1 MRKIFILIIFSYSIL
16 SFNIV
21 KQKKTTANFIFAYIL
36 EEIHIE
42 KEDTEMNNFIGVF
55 PKTNDT
61 VTIYKL
67 NKGQKENPEKFSFW
81 SKKVNNHSII
91 FYCTEQE
98 DIKVTFTNQNNVIVN
113 NDIYTVNNEFYIF
126 LKQKIFEE
134 QSVLDLAFFL
144 KDAYGDYAQT
154 LEPLNKNWRNQKEN
168 NNFRIISAK
177 IKNRNF
183 QTDDAFFNYNISY
196 KYNKNGVLE
205 SVSGQNSF
213 NKRLIK
219 QNNKH
224 IIYSINR
231 SINERASDNEYLYKN
246 KKTLFDSIIGVREN
260 FSNATTY
267 YYTKYQSKLKF
278 VSVDEKPKDI
288 DEILKILSIS
298 SKKFH

>member
-1 MRKIFILIIFSYSIL
+1 MRKIFILIIFSYFIL

-81 SKKVNNHSII
+81 SKKINNHSII

-177 IKNRNF
+177 LRIEISKQMMRFLIIILVTSTIKMVF
-183 QTDDAFFNYNISY
+183 
-196 KYNKNGVLE
+196 
-205 SVSGQNSF
+205 
-213 NKRLIK
+213 
-219 QNNKH
+219 
-224 IIYSINR
+224 
-231 SINERASDNEYLYKN
+231 
-246 KKTLFDSIIGVREN
+246 
-260 FSNATTY
+260 
-267 YYTKYQSKLKF
+267 
-278 VSVDEKPKDI
+278 
-288 DEILKILSIS
+288 
-298 SKKFH
+298 